1 MGIITFSII
10 RLYTFHHGVPQRR
23 EREEEGAAA
32 LPARKH
38 AHRLRSESFCAALQG
53 DTLRTKA
60 ARKLHGENGENP
72 SQLGDPISLKA
83 ETSERVPTNGEA
95 GSTSGTTLRG
105 SEEGKD
111 EASRDSRQSKL

>member
-1 MGIITFSII
+1 MGSLLLALFACIHSTMVS
-10 RLYTFHHGVPQRR
+10 RKDEKEKMQQHCLQENTRTGSEANPSVQRS
-23 EREEEGAAA
+23 
-32 LPARKH
+32 KDK
-38 AHRLRSESFCAALQG
+38 QG

-111 EASRDSRQSKL
+111 EASRDS